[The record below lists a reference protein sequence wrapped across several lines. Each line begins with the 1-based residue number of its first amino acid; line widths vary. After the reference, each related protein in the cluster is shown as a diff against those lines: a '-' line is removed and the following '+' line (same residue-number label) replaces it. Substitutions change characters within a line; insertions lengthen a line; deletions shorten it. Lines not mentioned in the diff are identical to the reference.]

1 MVCQPLGGMQLK
13 CHPCSPPN
21 KTIPISHGDWSVQWA
36 LPDPKMQRVSQ
47 TAVTT
52 RPVSPKD
59 SERLVD
65 SRPQKKKLISSQS
78 VTDQPQS
85 PQLKMIGW
93 IIWFDTCTYQYVH
106 TYTLYVLICAYISIH
121 IIYIYRYIIISY
133 DLPSFYMIF
142 SKMSLFRT
150 FRRPRRFG
158 AAWSPPD
165 GRNDFGAPGPTL
177 AVSAVFL
184 PSKLG
189 I

>member
-1 MVCQPLGGMQLK
+1 
-13 CHPCSPPN
+13 
-21 KTIPISHGDWSVQWA
+21 
-36 LPDPKMQRVSQ
+36 
-47 TAVTT
+47 
-52 RPVSPKD
+52 
-59 SERLVD
+59 
-65 SRPQKKKLISSQS
+65 
-78 VTDQPQS
+78 
-85 PQLKMIGW
+85 
-93 IIWFDTCTYQYVH
+93 
-106 TYTLYVLICAYISIH
+106 
-121 IIYIYRYIIISY
+121 
-133 DLPSFYMIF
+133 MIF

>member
-1 MVCQPLGGMQLK
+1 MVSSSVSKRHSIACLFQDLCPFWVVHWVRAKNVVCIFGTKRIYRFLILNRSSWGDKPQKTMVCQPLGGMQLK

-93 IIWFDTCTYQYVH
+93 II
-106 TYTLYVLICAYISIH
+106 
-121 IIYIYRYIIISY
+121 
-133 DLPSFYMIF
+133 
-142 SKMSLFRT
+142 
-150 FRRPRRFG
+150 
-158 AAWSPPD
+158 
-165 GRNDFGAPGPTL
+165 
-177 AVSAVFL
+177 
-184 PSKLG
+184 
-189 I
+189 